1 MQSSF
6 LILILMACSLFVQSA
21 QAEIYT
27 CKDAVGRT
35 ITSDRPIPEC
45 ADRAMFVRQ
54 NPNQSPREIPRPKT
68 VEERRKADAEEEK
81 QKIEAQLEQDR
92 KREELY
98 LLANFKSETDI
109 ELARQRSIE
118 TLKEKIRV
126 GNEQIK
132 AVSHLLTELQV
143 QQQNSEKK
151 SPAEIIE
158 LQHRA
163 NQLALSIKNSRTANE
178 KYEAEQVRINA
189 QFDDTLKRYRDIIFR
204 RKK

>member
-1 MQSSF
+1 
-6 LILILMACSLFVQSA
+6 MACSLVVQSA

-27 CKDAVGRT
+27 CKDAAGRT

-54 NPNQSPREIPRPKT
+54 NPNQSQREIPRPKT

-126 GNEQIK
+126 GN
-132 AVSHLLTELQV
+132 
-143 QQQNSEKK
+143 
-151 SPAEIIE
+151 
-158 LQHRA
+158 
-163 NQLALSIKNSRTANE
+163 
-178 KYEAEQVRINA
+178 
-189 QFDDTLKRYRDIIFR
+189 
-204 RKK
+204 

>member
-6 LILILMACSLFVQSA
+6 LILILIACSLFVQSA

-27 CKDAVGRT
+27 CKDAAGRT

-54 NPNQSPREIPRPKT
+54 NPNQSQREIPRPKT

-92 KREELY
+92 RREELY

-132 AVSHLLTELQV
+132 AVSYLLTELQV

-189 QFDDTLKRYRDIIFR
+189 QFDDTLKRYRDIILR

>member
-27 CKDAVGRT
+27 CKDAAGRT

-54 NPNQSPREIPRPKT
+54 NPNQSQREIPRPKT

-189 QFDDTLKRYRDIIFR
+189 QFDDTLKRYRDIILR